1 MKFPISIT
9 LLLALFTLPFLSSC
23 NLDDGTDVAP
33 EEGLPTIDIGS
44 YSLLPESIAKIPYV
58 NQSGIIFVDTFGTE
72 VFFSVEEE
80 DIFESN
86 GSNYYRYDVFEEGD
100 TVVYEFNTEIK
111 TFNLEST
118 ALGMQFRLRLRA
130 MPYYADP
137 ESEAVADVMEVS
149 LPFLNSPNFSSQ
161 IVFRHEVDT
170 RSYPT
175 SFNNEPIPEI
185 EIFDRTFTEVIWND
199 YTNPISQVYFNFEYG
214 IVSFTDYQG
223 KQWRFEDFQ

>member
-1 MKFPISIT
+1 MRFQIST
-9 LLLALFTLPFLSSC
+9 SLLLTLFTLPFLSSC
-23 NLDDGTDVAP
+23 NLDDGTDVDP
-33 EEGLPTIDIGS
+33 VEGLPTIDIGS
-44 YSLLPESIAKIPYV
+44 YSLLPESIAQIPYV

-72 VFFSVEEE
+72 VFFSIEEE
-80 DIFESN
+80 DVFES
-86 GSNYYRYDVFEEGD
+86 SAANYYKYDVFEEGD

-130 MPYYADP
+130 MPYYGDP
-137 ESEAVADVMEVS
+137 ESEAVADVMEIS
-149 LPFLNSPNFSSQ
+149 LPVPNSPNFSSQ
-161 IVFRHEVDT
+161 QVFRHEVNT

-199 YTNPISQVYFNFEYG
+199 YANPISQVYFNFEYG

-223 KQWRFEDFQ
+223 KQWRFENFQ

>member
-33 EEGLPTIDIGS
+33 EKGLPTIDIGS
-44 YSLLPESIAKIPYV
+44 YSLLPESIAQIPYV
-58 NQSGIIFVDTFGTE
+58 NQSGIVFVDTFGTE

-137 ESEAVADVMEVS
+137 ESEAVADVMEIS
-149 LPFLNSPNFSSQ
+149 LPFLNSSSFSSQ

>member
-72 VFFSVEEE
+72 VFFNVEEE

-137 ESEAVADVMEVS
+137 ESEAVADVMEIS
-149 LPFLNSPNFSSQ
+149 LPFLNSPSFSSQ

>member
-1 MKFPISIT
+1 MRFQISIT

-23 NLDDGTDVAP
+23 NLDDGTDVDP
-33 EEGLPTIDIGS
+33 EEGLPAIDIGS
-44 YSLLPESIAKIPYV
+44 YSLLPESIAQIPYV

-72 VFFSVEEE
+72 VFFSIEEE
-80 DIFESN
+80 DIFES
-86 GSNYYRYDVFEEGD
+86 SAANYYKYDVFEEGD

-111 TFNLEST
+111 TFNLVST

-130 MPYYADP
+130 MPYYGDP
-137 ESEAVADVMEVS
+137 ESEAVADIMEIS

-185 EIFDRTFTEVIWND
+185 EIFDRAFTEVIWND
-199 YTNPISQVYFNFEYG
+199 YTNPISQVYFNFEHG

>member
-1 MKFPISIT
+1 M
-9 LLLALFTLPFLSSC
+9 
-23 NLDDGTDVAP
+23 
-33 EEGLPTIDIGS
+33 
-44 YSLLPESIAKIPYV
+44 
-58 NQSGIIFVDTFGTE
+58 
-72 VFFSVEEE
+72 
-80 DIFESN
+80 
-86 GSNYYRYDVFEEGD
+86 
-100 TVVYEFNTEIK
+100 VYEFNTEIK

-137 ESEAVADVMEVS
+137 ESEAVADVMEIS
-149 LPFLNSPNFSSQ
+149 LPFLNSPSFSSQ